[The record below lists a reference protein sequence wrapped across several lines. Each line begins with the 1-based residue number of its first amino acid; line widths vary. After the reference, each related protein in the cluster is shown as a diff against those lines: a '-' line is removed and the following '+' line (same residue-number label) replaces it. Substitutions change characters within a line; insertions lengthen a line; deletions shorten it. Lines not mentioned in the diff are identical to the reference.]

1 MYSVP
6 PHLCRTLYDKLGGA
20 AAIEAAVS
28 IFYSRILSDPL
39 LAPFF
44 EGVCMRAMAKK
55 QVLFLSYAF
64 GGLPEVSRLQLPG
77 LQQLSVCTHIDLP
90 PLVTQ
95 IHVSCEPRRHAR
107 QPCGAVALATCSCC
121 TCSHSWCSSGALPH
135 SQPMSS
141 KPCLATD
148 PQLLAHPQSI
158 SSAGL
163 GSLPLLSQ

>member
-1 MYSVP
+1 
-6 PHLCRTLYDKLGGA
+6 
-20 AAIEAAVS
+20 VS

-64 GGLPEVSRLQLPG
+64 GGLPEVSRLQLPE
-77 LQQLSVCTHIDLP
+77 LQQLAVELSVCTHIDLP

-95 IHVSCEPRRHAR
+95 IHVRCEPRRHAR
-107 QPCGAVALATCSCC
+107 QPCGAVALATCGCC

-148 PQLLAHPQSI
+148 SQLLARLQSI
-158 SSAGL
+158 SSTGL
-163 GSLPLLSQ
+163 ESLPCFANDPAPACPPAVRRQDAGSCS